1 MKKTVTFGEIMLRL
15 SPPGHDRLFQS
26 RHLEASFGGGEAN
39 VALSLAGFGLESH
52 YVTRLPEN
60 AVGDAALRVLRGEGV
75 RVDHVIRGGDR
86 LGLYFAETGAAQRPP
101 LVLYDRAHSAITELE
116 PDAVPWARIFQGAH
130 WFHMTGI
137 TPALGEKPAAATRLA
152 LAAAKRAGV
161 TVSLDVN
168 YRRKL
173 WPPEEAQRVLRPLLE
188 FVDIL
193 IANEEDIE
201 LALGI
206 PVPATDMS
214 GSLTGVDGYRWV
226 SERVA
231 SDYGIQIL
239 AMTVRERTS
248 ASEHAFTGLLYEHAS
263 TTLFQAARHAIGV
276 VDPIGAG
283 DSFAAGLIH
292 ALVTGRSGDRALSFA
307 VAAGAL
313 KHSIPGDYNRV
324 SVAEVDQLV
333 ASSPIGRGASSSR
346 RTSGG

>member
-1 MKKTVTFGEIMLRL
+1 
-15 SPPGHDRLFQS
+15 
-26 RHLEASFGGGEAN
+26 
-39 VALSLAGFGLESH
+39 
-52 YVTRLPEN
+52 
-60 AVGDAALRVLRGEGV
+60 
-75 RVDHVIRGGDR
+75 
-86 LGLYFAETGAAQRPP
+86 
-101 LVLYDRAHSAITELE
+101 
-116 PDAVPWARIFQGAH
+116 
-130 WFHMTGI
+130 MTGI

-152 LAAAKRAGV
+152 LEAAKRAGV

-168 YRRKL
+168 YRSKL

-248 ASEHAFTGLLYEHAS
+248 AIEHAFTGLLYEHAS

-324 SVAEVDQLV
+324 SVAEVDHLV